1 MSKTNRPNYRRADR
15 EDRSRRSSR
24 RDRRIVVRGVRRDP
38 PDLRKLSRAVIALAM
53 AEMEAENTPVTED
66 ASGQNVTE
74 QPDTVQPDAT
84 EPGLPS
90 NEAAADDRADDGVR
104 P

>member
-15 EDRSRRSSR
+15 EDRSRRHHR
-24 RDRRIVVRGVRRDP
+24 QDRRIVVRGVRRDP

-53 AEMEAENTPVTED
+53 AEMEAEYTPGTNSETAELGTSQQD
-66 ASGQNVTE
+66 ANQTDSAAE
-74 QPDTVQPDAT
+74 SSPDT
-84 EPGLPS
+84 
-90 NEAAADDRADDGVR
+90 EAADQQDGEVN

>member
-24 RDRRIVVRGVRRDP
+24 QDRRIMVRGVRRDP

-53 AEMEAENTPVTED
+53 AEMEAENTPATNPET
-66 ASGQNVTE
+66 A
-74 QPDTVQPDAT
+74 QPDSSQPDADQSNDA
-84 EPGLPS
+84 PGLVS
-90 NEAAADDRADDGVR
+90 DTSEDDGAR

>member
-24 RDRRIVVRGVRRDP
+24 QDRRIVVRGVRRDP

-53 AEMEAENTPVTED
+53 AEIEAEQQVSVESVEAAAVTED
-66 ASGQNVTE
+66 
-74 QPDTVQPDAT
+74 DTSERDMRQKQGED
-84 EPGLPS
+84 PGKGG
-90 NEAAADDRADDGVR
+90 A
-104 P
+104 